1 MTKNDTIKN
10 SGRKT
15 KQPKVIPDQ
24 SELDAELDAYNKG
37 REKKAK
43 QESVSETA
51 DPLNDSKDDDILKD
65 SKRMLFSLIDIRL
78 KLLH

>member
-1 MTKNDTIKN
+1 M
-10 SGRKT
+10 
-15 KQPKVIPDQ
+15 IPDQ

-43 QESVSETA
+43 LENAAETA

-65 SKRMLFSLIDIRL
+65 SKRMLIFYKKDFLSNFQLAVETNETE
-78 KLLH
+78 KTAV

>member
-1 MTKNDTIKN
+1 M
-10 SGRKT
+10 
-15 KQPKVIPDQ
+15 IPDQ

-65 SKRMLFSLIDIRL
+65 SKRMLFSLIEIKL
-78 KLLH
+78 KS

>member
-1 MTKNDTIKN
+1 M
-10 SGRKT
+10 
-15 KQPKVIPDQ
+15 IPDQ

-65 SKRMLFSLIDIRL
+65 SKRMIFFLNLN
-78 KLLH
+78 KT